1 MMAGAIVATAL
12 GGEAHGNWILL
23 TIAVILRAT
32 YGLTKQRRD
41 DRLIG
46 TLIGCVVSAAAIA
59 YLPLGALVALLV
71 GALAV
76 THAFVRQ
83 YYRVASVG
91 ASMMALLALH
101 LGEPHVSVPIL
112 TRIADT
118 IVGASI
124 AQLFNFFWPS
134 WETVEAPKIARRLLT
149 RAAGFAAV
157 ALVHDASDQDYRFA
171 RKNLI
176 EAVTALSDS
185 ATRMGGEPTAARRG
199 LDEMT
204 AMLIDASK
212 FVAHVSAA
220 RLDIRAAVAASS
232 PTVRPRTDA
241 TRKWLVA
248 RLDADP
254 ALAAGLNEPDD
265 PPLAP
270 LRAAAIALVGAVEA
284 YESAAAPEASD

>member
-1 MMAGAIVATAL
+1 M
-12 GGEAHGNWILL
+12 
-23 TIAVILRAT
+23 
-32 YGLTKQRRD
+32 
-41 DRLIG
+41 
-46 TLIGCVVSAAAIA
+46 
-59 YLPLGALVALLV
+59 
-71 GALAV
+71 

-83 YYRVASVG
+83 YYRFASIG

-101 LGEPHVSVPIL
+101 LGEPNVSVPVL

-124 AQLFNFFWPS
+124 AQLFNFFWPV

-157 ALVHDASDQDYRFA
+157 ALVHDASDQDYRMA

-185 ATRMGGEPTAARRG
+185 ATRMGGEPSAARRG

-204 AMLIDASK
+204 SMLIDASK

-220 RLDIRAAVAASS
+220 RLDIRAAEAAAS

-248 RLDADP
+248 RFAADP
-254 ALAAGLNEPDD
+254 EAASRLVEPND
-265 PPLAP
+265 PPLAR
-270 LRAAAIALVGAVEA
+270 LRAAATALVAAVEA
-284 YESAAAPEASD
+284 YEAAAAADEAVD